1 MTGRATQ
8 NIYLQK
14 TFQRAFG
21 TYPLM
26 GDELVSALTTAIDVG
41 YRAIDTAQMYGNE
54 SEVGATLA
62 RLKIPRRE
70 LCVTTK
76 VHPDNFTD
84 ARFLPSVEASLKLLR
99 LDRVDAL
106 LLHWP
111 PIDGDIAPSVKLL
124 EKAQKVGLADFIGV
138 SNYTAAMM
146 RRASEIIDTP
156 LVANQV
162 EFHPLL
168 DQSILLAAAA
178 ETGIVLTSYCSVA
191 RGEVFKHDLFR
202 EIAQDYSKTVGQ
214 IVLRWILQKG
224 VPINTMSTKP
234 ANIRT
239 NFDVMDFTLSSVD
252 MARIDGLAAATRH
265 RVVGS
270 ALVPWAPEWD

>member
-1 MTGRATQ
+1 MR

-14 TFQRAFG
+14 TYQRAFG
-21 TYPLM
+21 TYPLK
-26 GDELVSALTTAIDVG
+26 GDELISAITTAIKVG

-54 SEVGATLA
+54 AEVGAALA
-62 RLKIPRRE
+62 GLKIPRRE
-70 LCVTTK
+70 LCITTK
-76 VHPDNFTD
+76 VHPDNFSESN
-84 ARFLPSVEASLKLLR
+84 FLPSVEASLKALQ

-111 PIDGDIAPSVKLL
+111 PIGGDIAPSLRLL
-124 EKAQKVGLADFIGV
+124 ERAQKAGLADFIGV

-146 RRASEIIDTP
+146 RRAREIVETP

-178 ETGIVLTSYCSVA
+178 DTGIVLTSYCSVA
-191 RGEVFKHDLFR
+191 RGEVFKHALFGEMGR
-202 EIAQDYSKTVGQ
+202 DYGKTAGQ

-234 ANIRT
+234 VNIEA

-252 MARIDGLAAATRH
+252 MTRINALAKTGY
-265 RVVGS
+265 RVVRS
-270 ALVPWAPEWD
+270 ALVPWAPKWD